1 MKFNSCRKIIL
12 SCFVL
17 VFAFAGFSC
26 QKAQISGNQ
35 AAANQDAVK
44 AASPTEA
51 YKMLFAAVKAK
62 DTARIR
68 QLLSKNS
75 MNLAGIGA
83 KQFGNSIEK
92 QIENGMQATTFADA
106 LPPVRDE
113 RVKGN
118 FGAVEVFNQKTNR
131 WDETAFILEDGGWR
145 LAAGDQ
151 VSGTYQSPGK
161 GQAQMETEAANTS
174 GNNLLQLATNANG
187 KSSATGGEKVKTVEV
202 PIEKENKKP
211 VDKEKK

>member
-1 MKFNSCRKIIL
+1 
-12 SCFVL
+12 
-17 VFAFAGFSC
+17 
-26 QKAQISGNQ
+26 
-35 AAANQDAVK
+35 
-44 AASPTEA
+44 
-51 YKMLFAAVKAK
+51 MLFAAVKAK

-75 MNLAGIGA
+75 MTLAGIGA

-92 QIENGMQATTFADA
+92 QIENGMLATTFADA
-106 LPPVRDE
+106 LPQIRDE

-151 VSGTYQSPGK
+151 VNGTYQSPGK
-161 GQAQMETEAANTS
+161 GQAQTETEAAGASGSNLTPLSANTN
-174 GNNLLQLATNANG
+174 GKFPPINANV
-187 KSSATGGEKVKTVEV
+187 KSSAAGGDKVKTAEV
-202 PIEKENKKP
+202 PIEKANKKP
-211 VDKEKK
+211 VDEKKK

>member
-1 MKFNSCRKIIL
+1 MKFNGGYKVIL
-12 SCFVL
+12 SCLVL
-17 VFAFAGFSC
+17 AFAFASFSC
-26 QKAQISGNQ
+26 QKAQTNSNQ
-35 AAANQDAVK
+35 AAKEDTVK